1 MKENNKTKDKIE
13 VNYLKSMVRLNSFN
27 NGLFDFS
34 VYTLMSAPG
43 KETWFIGGPNLQ
55 WYIYHHHQNLINVS

>member
-1 MKENNKTKDKIE
+1 
-13 VNYLKSMVRLNSFN
+13 MVRLNSFN
-27 NGLFDFS
+27 NGLFGFS

-55 WYIYHHHQNLINVS
+55 WYIYHHHQNLINMS

>member
-1 MKENNKTKDKIE
+1 
-13 VNYLKSMVRLNSFN
+13 MVRLNSFN

-55 WYIYHHHQNLINVS
+55 WYIYIIIIKTLLTCRSSSVAEGNIPLLIGDT